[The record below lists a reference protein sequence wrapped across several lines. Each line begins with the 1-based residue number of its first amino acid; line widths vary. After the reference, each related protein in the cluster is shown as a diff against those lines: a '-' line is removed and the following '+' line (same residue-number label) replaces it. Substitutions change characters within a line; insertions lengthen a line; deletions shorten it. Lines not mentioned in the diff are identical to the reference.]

1 VILFNILEVN
11 LLTKKFQVEKA
22 LKEEGKI
29 AAVKK
34 HRELYKLSLNETV
47 QIINKMN

>member
-1 VILFNILEVN
+1 MEQVIINVLR
-11 LLTKKFQVEKA
+11 
-22 LKEEGKI
+22 EEGKI

-47 QIINKMN
+47 QIINKMNDELLAKK

>member
-1 VILFNILEVN
+1 MERIII
-11 LLTKKFQVEKA
+11 KI

-29 AAVKK
+29 AAAKK

-47 QIINKMN
+47 EIINKMNDELMVK

>member
-1 VILFNILEVN
+1 MEQV
-11 LLTKKFQVEKA
+11 TKV

-47 QIINKMN
+47 EIINKMNDELTVK